1 MSSGT
6 KESDAYHL
14 AEERG
19 CYVFAMRNRGLNP
32 IYVGKAT
39 RCFKQE
45 TFNPGNRHKYRS
57 GCSDYG
63 KGTPFM
69 YFVVHPTQRGRA
81 NTKQIAE
88 VANFLIQA
96 GFAKNPRLQNV
107 KGTQQPDWSI
117 KGVIRSSG
125 KPKRLESAFR
135 SLFDIRG

>member
-45 TFNPGNRHKYRS
+45 TFNPGNR
-57 GCSDYG
+57 
-63 KGTPFM
+63 
-69 YFVVHPTQRGRA
+69 
-81 NTKQIAE
+81 QIP
-88 VANFLIQA
+88 Q
-96 GFAKNPRLQNV
+96 RLQRLRQGNSV
-107 KGTQQPDWSI
+107 Y
-117 KGVIRSSG
+117 VLRRSPY
-125 KPKRLESAFR
+125 PKRPGEH
-135 SLFDIRG
+135 

>member
-45 TFNPGNRHKYRS
+45 NFNPGNRHKYRS

-81 NTKQIAE
+81 NTKQI
-88 VANFLIQA
+88 
-96 GFAKNPRLQNV
+96 
-107 KGTQQPDWSI
+107 
-117 KGVIRSSG
+117 RSG
-125 KPKRLESAFR
+125 YPL
-135 SLFDIRG
+135 